1 MKKIGKLLFILL
13 LCFGFVGCS
22 NNKSVANITEKF
34 EEKNYNVS
42 YNSGDEPT
50 ITISESKD
58 GKDVSQFIAYIKDKK
73 VESIA
78 YIKFIQ
84 MNFEY
89 LLIDSQN
96 YDDMLIGFIY
106 ADEKSDSEV
115 NEDTKTA
122 AVSVL
127 KEFNLTIDDLVDYV
141 SEINVTKGKILTDK
155 S

>member
-1 MKKIGKLLFILL
+1 M
-13 LCFGFVGCS
+13 
-22 NNKSVANITEKF
+22 
-34 EEKNYNVS
+34 
-42 YNSGDEPT
+42 
-50 ITISESKD
+50 
-58 GKDVSQFIAYIKDKK
+58 SQFIAYIKDKK

-78 YIKFIQ
+78 YIK
-84 MNFEY
+84 
-89 LLIDSQN
+89 LPDDSQN

-106 ADEKSDSEV
+106 ADEESDSEV

>member
-1 MKKIGKLLFILL
+1 MKKIGKLLLMLI

-22 NNKSVANITEKF
+22 NNKNVANITEKF

-50 ITISESKD
+50 VTISESKN

-78 YIKFIQ
+78 YIK
-84 MNFEY
+84 
-89 LLIDSQN
+89 LPDDSQN

-115 NEDTKTA
+115 NENTKTA

-127 KEFNLTIDDLVDYV
+127 KEFNITIDDLVDYV
-141 SEINVTKGKILTDK
+141 SEINETEGKALTNK

>member
-1 MKKIGKLLFILL
+1 MKKIGKLLLML
-13 LCFGFVGCS
+13 MLCFGFVGCS

-34 EEKNYNVS
+34 KEKNYNVS
-42 YNSGDEPT
+42 YNNGDEPT

-78 YIKFIQ
+78 YIK
-84 MNFEY
+84 
-89 LLIDSQN
+89 LPDDSQN

-141 SEINVTKGKILTDK
+141 SEINETKGKALTDK

>member
-1 MKKIGKLLFILL
+1 M
-13 LCFGFVGCS
+13 
-22 NNKSVANITEKF
+22 
-34 EEKNYNVS
+34 
-42 YNSGDEPT
+42 
-50 ITISESKD
+50 
-58 GKDVSQFIAYIKDKK
+58 SQFIAYIKDKK

-78 YIKFIQ
+78 YIK
-84 MNFEY
+84 
-89 LLIDSQN
+89 LPDDSQN

-141 SEINVTKGKILTDK
+141 SEINETKGKILTDK

>member
-1 MKKIGKLLFILL
+1 MKKIGKLLLMLI

-22 NNKSVANITEKF
+22 NNKNVANITEKF
-34 EEKNYNVS
+34 EEENYNVS

-50 ITISESKD
+50 VTISESKN

-78 YIKFIQ
+78 YIK
-84 MNFEY
+84 
-89 LLIDSQN
+89 LPDDSQN

-115 NEDTKTA
+115 NENTKTA

-141 SEINVTKGKILTDK
+141 SEINETEGKALTNK

>member
-42 YNSGDEPT
+42 CNSGDEPT
-50 ITISESKD
+50 ITISESKN

-78 YIKFIQ
+78 YIK
-84 MNFEY
+84 
-89 LLIDSQN
+89 LPDDSQN

-141 SEINVTKGKILTDK
+141 SEINETKGKILTDK